1 MSLLNELYSEEAEL
15 RRLLAAAREAQDFA
29 DFPVSDYELEGIEIR
44 LGRVREQIDRIEHFD
59 VGGWE
64 DH

>member
-1 MSLLNELYSEEAEL
+1 ML
-15 RRLLAAAREAQDFA
+15 RQHLAAARESQDYA
-29 DFPVSDYELEGIEIR
+29 DFPVSDYEIEGLEIR
-44 LGRVREQIDRIEHFD
+44 LDRVRAAIEQVEGSVD